1 MRAYATTLVTA
12 FLIGCFAASAANA
25 ACTGT
30 NGRGW
35 GKGNGAGKF
44 EMATGDKICK
54 ISFPAFVND
63 AMKTRVPATNVKVTS
78 NPKNGKI
85 AVVAGQGLIY
95 TPKAGFKGKDRFCT
109 RNTSPKVKSQTLSGC
124 VTVTVR

>member
-1 MRAYATTLVTA
+1 MRASTTTLMTA
-12 FLIGCFAASAANA
+12 FLIGCLMASTAHA

-44 EMATGDKICK
+44 EMTTRDKICK
-54 ISFPAFVND
+54 ISFPGFVND
-63 AMKTRVPATNVKVTS
+63 AKKTRIAATNVTFTS
-78 NPKNGKI
+78 KPKNGKI
-85 AVVAGQGLIY
+85 SVVAGQGLIY
-95 TPKAGFKGKDRFCT
+95 TPKAGFKGKDKFCT
-109 RNTSPKVKSQTLSGC
+109 RNSSPKVKGQTLSGC